1 MEFSGK
7 ELVQGE
13 PDASSFPSGG
23 LRATFEARGYT
34 AWDPTSYAFIKNGV
48 LCIPTAFCS
57 YGGHALDKKT
67 PLLRSMEA
75 INKQAMRIVKL
86 FGYDD
91 VTSIKTTVGPEQE
104 YFLIDKKYYEQ
115 RKDLIYTGRT
125 LFGAKAPKGQEME
138 DHYFGTIKSRVQAYM
153 TELNEELW
161 KLGVLAKTEH
171 NEVAPAQHE
180 LAPIFTT
187 TNIATDHNQLTME
200 LMQRIAKKH
209 DLVCLLHEKPFAG
222 VNGSGKHNNWS
233 ISTNTG
239 INLLDPGDTP
249 DQNALFLLTLVAV
262 IKAVDEYQDL
272 LRVSAASAGND
283 HRLGANEAP
292 PAVVSMF
299 LGSELTAIL
308 EAIEKDEAYAN
319 KEKELMRIGVHV
331 LPKFP
336 KDTTDR
342 NRTSPFAFTG
352 NKFEFRM
359 VGSTASISGPNIV
372 LNTAVA
378 EELKQFADILEG
390 ADDFET
396 ALHDLIKKTIKD
408 HKRIIFNGN
417 GYDDAWLA
425 EAQKRGLLN
434 LRTTPDALPYYK
446 IQKNLDLFA
455 SHKVFSEE
463 EVLARYEIKM
473 ELYSKTLNIEALTMV
488 DMARKDILPAA
499 STYAK
504 KLSDTALAKKE
515 LGLDIAG
522 TYEFES
528 LKQVSDLTSAILENT
543 KALEKALVAAKD
555 ISDFEQ
561 EAFFYRD
568 EIFPAM
574 TALRAV
580 VDELEGIVDA
590 KVWPY
595 PSYGKLLFGII

>member
-1 MEFSGK
+1 MPVSVF
-7 ELVQGE
+7 
-13 PDASSFPSGG
+13 
-23 LRATFEARGYT
+23 
-34 AWDPTSYAFIKNGV
+34 
-48 LCIPTAFCS
+48 
-57 YGGHALDKKT
+57 
-67 PLLRSMEA
+67 M
-75 INKQAMRIVKL
+75 
-86 FGYDD
+86 
-91 VTSIKTTVGPEQE
+91 
-104 YFLIDKKYYEQ
+104 YF
-115 RKDLIYTGRT
+115 
-125 LFGAKAPKGQEME
+125 
-138 DHYFGTIKSRVQAYM
+138 
-153 TELNEELW
+153 
-161 KLGVLAKTEH
+161 
-171 NEVAPAQHE
+171 
-180 LAPIFTT
+180 
-187 TNIATDHNQLTME
+187 
-200 LMQRIAKKH
+200 
-209 DLVCLLHEKPFAG
+209 
-222 VNGSGKHNNWS
+222 
-233 ISTNTG
+233 
-239 INLLDPGDTP
+239 
-249 DQNALFLLTLVAV
+249 QNFL
-262 IKAVDEYQDL
+262 
-272 LRVSAASAGND
+272 
-283 HRLGANEAP
+283 
-292 PAVVSMF
+292 
-299 LGSELTAIL
+299 
-308 EAIEKDEAYAN
+308 
-319 KEKELMRIGVHV
+319 
-331 LPKFP
+331 